1 MCQAIQGTEISER
14 RACVLVRLHRST
26 FQYQW
31 RPPDDGFLRQ
41 RLKEL
46 ALQRRRYGSP
56 RLMVLLRREGFTD
69 NHKRIERV
77 YQEEEL
83 QVRHRKRKRVARASR
98 RVRPSVPERPDQRWS
113 MDFAHDC
120 LADGRTVRALTIVDD
135 FSRECPHIEVDT
147 SLGGQR
153 VVRALDY
160 LAWQRGL
167 PREIVLDN
175 GPEFTS
181 LALDQWA
188 HRTGVTLH
196 FIEPGKPVQNA
207 FIESFIGKFRDECL
221 NEHWFTSLADARVK
235 IETWRK
241 EYNEYR
247 PHSSLGY
254 QTPVEFAANA
264 ANSLRPTASA
274 LLPRQTK
281 ENISP
286 VTGDST

>member
-1 MCQAIQGTEISER
+1 VLQAVQETEVSER
-14 RACVLVRLHRST
+14 RACELVRLHRST
-26 FQYQW
+26 CRYQW
-31 RPPDDGFLRQ
+31 RPPNDGFLRQ

-56 RLMVLLRREGFTD
+56 RLTVLLRREGFKD

-83 QVRHRKRKRVARASR
+83 QVRRRKRKRVARASR
-98 RVRPSVPERPDQRWS
+98 RVKPSVPEQPDQRWS
-113 MDFAHDC
+113 MDFAHDG
-120 LADGRTVRALTIVDD
+120 LIDGRTVRALTIVDD

-167 PREIVLDN
+167 PQEIVLDN

-221 NEHWFTSLADARVK
+221 NEHWFTGLADAREK
-235 IETWRK
+235 IEAWRK

-254 QTPVEFAANA
+254 QTPAEFAAHA
-264 ANSLRPTASA
+264 AKSLRPTASA
-274 LLPRQTK
+274 PLPRQTK
-281 ENISP
+281 ENISR
-286 VTGDST
+286 VSGNST

>member
-1 MCQAIQGTEISER
+1 MELSER
-14 RACVLVRLHRST
+14 RACGLARLHRST
-26 FQYQW
+26 YRYQGH
-31 RPPDDGFLRQ
+31 PPDDGHLRE
-41 RLKEL
+41 RLKAL
-46 ALQRRRYGSP
+46 ALKRRRYGSP
-56 RLMVLLRREGFTD
+56 RLTVLLHREGFAD

-77 YQEEEL
+77 YQEERL
-83 QVRHRKRKRVARASR
+83 QVRRRRRKRVARASR
-98 RVRPSVPERPDQRWS
+98 RVAPSVPQQADQRWS

-120 LADGRTVRALTIVDD
+120 LADGRTIRALTIVDD

-147 SLGGQR
+147 ALGGQR
-153 VVRALDY
+153 VVRVLDY
-160 LAWQRGL
+160 LVWRRGL

-196 FIEPGKPVQNA
+196 FIDPGKPIQNA

-221 NEHWFTSLADARVK
+221 NEHWFTSLADAQEK

-254 QTPVEFAANA
+254 QTPTAFATHA
-264 ANSLRPTASA
+264 AKSLRPTASA
-274 LLPRQTK
+274 PSPRLTK
-281 ENISP
+281 EPSSNVS
-286 VTGDST
+286 GNST